1 MLIPSAVLQTCLVLF
16 RGLLLVQ
23 LWFTVFVRVLW
34 TEFSWQG
41 STTWEQCLLVLARK
55 FSDRHEW
62 IAVEGNVG
70 TVGIS
75 HHAQDSLGDVV
86 FAQLPEPGTA
96 VEQKDECGALESVK
110 AASELYSPVS
120 GRIVGKNSS
129 VEETPALINQSCYEK
144 GWLFKIELSKPN
156 ELSALMTEEEY
167 EAFLK
172 TDSH

>member
-1 MLIPSAVLQTCLVLF
+1 MVICLRLCAQTKLIAETNKFLRHLQNVPIIPCRRNVRAISTSVF
-16 RGLLLVQ
+16 RG
-23 LWFTVFVRVLW
+23 
-34 TEFSWQG
+34 
-41 STTWEQCLLVLARK
+41 ARK